1 MVCVWVRVQNVT
13 KRVRVWEKRATL
25 AFFWRRGRC
34 ASAGAQQTAGWRW
47 RCGHR
52 PHSLCDVL
60 WHTDGSWHNT
70 DRLSLRPLAPTL
82 TPPPSSPLQN
92 GCFLSCWRSTRFYL
106 SPDLIDIQIDA
117 KDIVTTLLF
126 PGFFH
131 FLLPTPPL
139 LSHISHPLFCH
150 PRPRCDPAKVRE
162 KRFWMGFSQICKEAG
177 CHGWMIPNEHPQSLS
192 AAPFVKNSQHAPHM
206 CSRICFKN
214 ERSADNLNC
223 PLFSS
228 PSPLYYRVVF
238 VVLWR
243 FPPT

>member
-1 MVCVWVRVQNVT
+1 MVCVWVCVQNVT

-92 GCFLSCWRSTRFYL
+92 GCSLSCWRSTRFYL

-117 KDIVTTLLF
+117 KDIVATLLF
-126 PGFFH
+126 PVFFH

-139 LSHISHPLFCH
+139 SSVTSPIPFFVILVHAAIL
-150 PRPRCDPAKVRE
+150 PRCERESVFGWDSCKYAKKQDVTVE
-162 KRFWMGFSQICKEAG
+162 WFQMNIHSHYQQL
-177 CHGWMIPNEHPQSLS
+177 PLS
-192 AAPFVKNSQHAPHM
+192 KTANMHLTCAAEFALKMKGQQTIWIAPF
-206 CSRICFKN
+206 
-214 ERSADNLNC
+214 
-223 PLFSS
+223 
-228 PSPLYYRVVF
+228 
-238 VVLWR
+238 
-243 FPPT
+243 FPPPLTTIL